1 MGGTGAESAAQ
12 LLHRLTSYCPDRE
25 WDVPVDDPRVLQ
37 DFVPEDVGR
46 HAPFVKRYASVL
58 ARTPL
63 PRDLPVSRV
72 PALAVLAGSAEL
84 PETPVDLA
92 GLSRLLHLTAG
103 VMRTS
108 QHKVGTHLF
117 RAAGSAGAR
126 FPLEFYVAVPQGSGL
141 PPGVHWYDPMA
152 HALVLVGP
160 PPLPVG
166 PEPGA
171 PTVVVTGVPWRTGW
185 KYAERGFRHIYWDA
199 GTALSQLLAL
209 ADSAGYAPSLY
220 SRFPDAAVSEL
231 VGADGTHEWPVA
243 LVTLGDGAPSIAAT
257 APGTAGSIDD
267 DPLEF
272 PLVTAAQHGGDLD
285 HLGSAWA
292 TATAIEVP
300 TGPATSLDE
309 VIAKRG
315 SQRRMDPERGL
326 PADTLRACLDVAL
339 RGIDIEHWVAVN
351 AVTGLDSGIYRW
363 PKLDEPVRPVGS
375 ESMRAELYHAC
386 LDQGLGRDAAFVVI
400 AATDVSRLSDREYR
414 EAQLA
419 AGIVEG
425 RVHLAAYALG
435 ASACGMTFL
444 DSEIPA
450 LLGGSEPGADVEG
463 LGGLLFTCVG
473 VPANSSKP
481 GGGPGAPTE
490 VRTPSPRD

>member
-1 MGGTGAESAAQ
+1 
-12 LLHRLTSYCPDRE
+12 
-25 WDVPVDDPRVLQ
+25 
-37 DFVPEDVGR
+37 
-46 HAPFVKRYASVL
+46 
-58 ARTPL
+58 
-63 PRDLPVSRV
+63 V
-72 PALAVLAGSAEL
+72 PALAVLAGSAEPTE
-84 PETPVDLA
+84 PEPPVDLA

-103 VMRTS
+103 VVRTS
-108 QHKVGTHLF
+108 QHKIGTHLF
-117 RAAGSAGAR
+117 RAAGSAGGR
-126 FPLEFYVAVPQGSGL
+126 FPLEFYVAVPEGSGL
-141 PPGVHWYDPMA
+141 PQGVHWYDPVA

-160 PPLPVG
+160 PPRPVG
-166 PEPGA
+166 PAPGA

-185 KYAERGFRHIYWDA
+185 KYAERGFRHVYWDA

-231 VGADGTHEWPVA
+231 VGADGTYEWPVA
-243 LVTLGDGAPSIAAT
+243 LVTLGDGAPTITAA
-257 APGTAGSIDD
+257 AAATAGSIDA

-292 TATAIEVP
+292 TGAAVEVP
-300 TGPATSLDE
+300 TGPTTSLDE

-315 SQRRMDPERGL
+315 SQRRMDPDRGL
-326 PADTLRACLDVAL
+326 PVDTLRACLDVAL
-339 RGIDIEHWVAVN
+339 RGIDIEHWIAVN

-363 PKLDEPVRPVGS
+363 PTLSEPVRPVGP
-375 ESMRAELYHAC
+375 ESMRAELYHVC
-386 LDQGLGRDAAFVVI
+386 LDQGLARDAAFVVI

-435 ASACGMTFL
+435 ASACGMTFM

-450 LLGGSEPGADVEG
+450 LLGGPRPGADADG

-481 GGGPGAPTE
+481 GGGPGMPTE
-490 VRTPSPRD
+490 VHQLKRRD